1 MTTTLSRT
9 ADPLLALMECAF
21 REASDKP
28 TALTVW
34 LASVPTEE
42 LEGTRI
48 WLGILGSRDGFS
60 VDLKDEDG
68 A

>member
-1 MTTTLSRT
+1 
-9 ADPLLALMECAF
+9 MECAF